1 MTETEIKAIKSLMV
15 ERQEI
20 AYKRL
25 KGNIPYQEICYRQY
39 ESEKI
44 VEELYYDRFTKEE
57 RITIRRHYEGENEK
71 EFYETNEV
79 YIQGFKDC
87 LKLTLILGILTD

>member
-1 MTETEIKAIKSLMV
+1 MSETEINGIKSFMA

-25 KGNIPYQEICYRQY
+25 QGNRAYQDVFYKQD

-44 VEELYYDRFTKEE
+44 VEALYHDRFTKEE
-57 RITIRRHYEGENEK
+57 RIAIRRHYEGENEK
-71 EFYETNEV
+71 EFYEMNEV

-87 LKLTLILGILTD
+87 FRLIIFLGI

>member
-1 MTETEIKAIKSLMV
+1 MSETEIKAIKSLIA

-25 KGNIPYQEICYRQY
+25 QGNIAYQDICYRQG
-39 ESEKI
+39 ESEKT
-44 VEELYYDRFTKEE
+44 VEALYHDRFTKEE
-57 RITIRRHYEGENEK
+57 RIAIRRHYEGENEK
-71 EFYETNEV
+71 EFYETNEI

-87 LKLTLILGILTD
+87 FRLIIFLGIL